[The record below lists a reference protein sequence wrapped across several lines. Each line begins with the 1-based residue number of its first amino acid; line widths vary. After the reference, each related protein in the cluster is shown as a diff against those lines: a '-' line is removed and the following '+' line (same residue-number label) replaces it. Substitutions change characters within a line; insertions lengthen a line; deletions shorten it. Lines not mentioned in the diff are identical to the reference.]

1 MMMLLLL
8 LLLLL
13 LKNAGSAVVH
23 PIQQN
28 HREMLRQHA
37 RHLMVRS
44 RPIDHIRNGRRG
56 HVRPVAH
63 HHTAGRFMIVCKKC
77 VRTRPGLN
85 STRPAVLAQPSCVQ
99 PHGKLGRSTWHLMP
113 ARLQAHRC
121 GSQKPRQVQPHTSR
135 EVRISRQSSFS
146 DGSILRTPAALSRA
160 RRCRVETGC
169 RKPYDSLSASEPLS
183 LGSSSLL
190 VSSLD
195 ELRGL
200 SSCSCCRCTFR
211 CSAECSDSVRRL
223 KGPKKKHK
231 TADGDDD
238 DDDDSLITSSTDVNL
253 SSTVG
258 LDRSHSPAGVTSS
271 PSTIELLSDV
281 SKSTT
286 KAALVEPFSKPPTGP
301 CSSSTAIAFSSTTVR
316 TTTVAG
322 SSSSSSSVS
331 GSSASCCSWGFSVLT
346 STSVNWSGEMPTPP
360 SSSASLPTL
369 VPDTFTASAPGQ
381 SSSASGS
388 YSGSPPSSTTDSSS
402 LTIIV
407 SSILGASFGPIVVLA
422 AAVVDAAVGVV
433 NLKPRASLT
442 RRLTDS
448 FKTALNGRSAL
459 RNLSFVLVP
468 MVYHTLGGGAARS
481 RSQPAAVISSV
492 FGRWR

>member
-1 MMMLLLL
+1 MCWRDTATVVLLGTWWC
-8 LLLLL
+8 
-13 LKNAGSAVVH
+13 KG
-23 PIQQN
+23 PTT
-28 HREMLRQHA
+28 
-37 RHLMVRS
+37 
-44 RPIDHIRNGRRG
+44 NGLC
-56 HVRPVAH
+56 
-63 HHTAGRFMIVCKKC
+63 RFMIVCKKC

-121 GSQKPRQVQPHTSR
+121 GSQKPRHVQPHTSR

-211 CSAECSDSVRRL
+211 CSAECSESVRRL
-223 KGPKKKHK
+223 KTGK
-231 TADGDDD
+231 TENDGDDD
-238 DDDDSLITSSTDVNL
+238 ADDDSLITSSTDANL
-253 SSTVG
+253 SSTIG

-271 PSTIELLSDV
+271 PTSTIELLSDV
-281 SKSTT
+281 SNSTT
-286 KAALVEPFSKPPTGP
+286 KAALVEPFSKPPIGP
-301 CSSSTAIAFSSTTVR
+301 CSSSTAITFSSTTVR

-331 GSSASCCSWGFSVLT
+331 GSSASCCSLGFSVLT

-369 VPDTFTASAPGQ
+369 VPDTFTTSAPGQ

-407 SSILGASFGPIVVLA
+407 SSILGASFGPIAVLA
-422 AAVVDAAVGVV
+422 AAVVDATV
-433 NLKPRASLT
+433 LI
-442 RRLTDS
+442 
-448 FKTALNGRSAL
+448 FK
-459 RNLSFVLVP
+459 
-468 MVYHTLGGGAARS
+468 
-481 RSQPAAVISSV
+481 
-492 FGRWR
+492 

>member
-1 MMMLLLL
+1 
-8 LLLLL
+8 
-13 LKNAGSAVVH
+13 
-23 PIQQN
+23 
-28 HREMLRQHA
+28 
-37 RHLMVRS
+37 
-44 RPIDHIRNGRRG
+44 
-56 HVRPVAH
+56 
-63 HHTAGRFMIVCKKC
+63 
-77 VRTRPGLN
+77 
-85 STRPAVLAQPSCVQ
+85 
-99 PHGKLGRSTWHLMP
+99 MP

-121 GSQKPRQVQPHTSR
+121 GSQKPRHVQPHTSR

-223 KGPKKKHK
+223 KTGK
-231 TADGDDD
+231 TENDGDDD
-238 DDDDSLITSSTDVNL
+238 NDDSLITSSTDANL

-281 SKSTT
+281 SNSTT
-286 KAALVEPFSKPPTGP
+286 KAALVEPFSKPPIGP
-301 CSSSTAIAFSSTTVR
+301 CSCSSSSAITFSSTTVR

-331 GSSASCCSWGFSVLT
+331 GSSASCCSLGFSVLT

-369 VPDTFTASAPGQ
+369 VPDTFTTSAPGQ

-407 SSILGASFGPIVVLA
+407 SSILGASFGPIVMLA
-422 AAVVDAAVGVV
+422 AAEMNAAVGVV
-433 NLKPRASLT
+433 NLKPRANFT

-459 RNLSFVLVP
+459 RKLSFVLVP
-468 MVYHTLGGGAARS
+468 MVYHTLGAGAARS
-481 RSQPAAVISSV
+481 RSQSAAGVISSV
-492 FGRWR
+492 FGRWRHMQQAGGEPSYRQFLDSNFRCVPKKGALLPSDDFPEDARKG